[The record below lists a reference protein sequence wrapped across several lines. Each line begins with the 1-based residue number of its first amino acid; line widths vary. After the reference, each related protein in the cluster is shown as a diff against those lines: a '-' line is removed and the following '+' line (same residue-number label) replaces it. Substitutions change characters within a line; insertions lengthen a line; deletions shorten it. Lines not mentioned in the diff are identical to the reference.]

1 MATLSAQSVA
11 AGGTA
16 ITFTA
21 AAAGDKFL
29 NSGNERL
36 VVKNGSGSPITV
48 TIDSPGTC
56 NFGLANAAAHDLVVS
71 VAAGAE
77 EWLPLLDLATFND
90 ATGFANIVYSSTTT
104 ITVAVVKR

>member
-1 MATLSAQSVA
+1 MAILSVQSVGS
-11 AGGTA
+11 GGSA
-16 ITFTA
+16 ITFSS
-21 AAAGDKFL
+21 AAAGDKFS

-56 NFGLANAAAHDLVVS
+56 NFGLAANAAHDLVVT

-77 EWLPLLDLATFND
+77 SWLPVLTPVQYND
-90 ATGFANIVYSSTTT
+90 TSGFANIVYSSTTT
-104 ITVAVVKR
+104 VTVAVVKR